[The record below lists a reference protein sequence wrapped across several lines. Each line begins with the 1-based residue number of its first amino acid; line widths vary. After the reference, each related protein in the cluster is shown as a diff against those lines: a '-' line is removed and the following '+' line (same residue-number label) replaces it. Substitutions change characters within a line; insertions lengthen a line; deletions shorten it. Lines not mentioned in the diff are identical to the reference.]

1 MELVLADIL
10 EELKRISRALE
21 HMSKEGVLV
30 RGDINLV
37 LVGEEDGE

>member
-10 EELKRISRALE
+10 EELKKISRALE

-30 RGDINLV
+30 RGEFSLA
-37 LVGEEDGE
+37 LEDEAEG